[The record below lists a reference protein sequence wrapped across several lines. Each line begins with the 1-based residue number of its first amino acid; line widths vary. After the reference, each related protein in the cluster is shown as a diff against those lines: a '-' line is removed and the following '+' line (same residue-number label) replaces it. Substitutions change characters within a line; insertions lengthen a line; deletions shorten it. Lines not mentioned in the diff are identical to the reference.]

1 MKTLILVLLLTI
13 FTFSINAQGRSS
25 TLYVDALKRDKNM
38 ERIGTALTIIGG
50 LALFTGN
57 ILYWKIYNDSGN
69 NEPQKDKVKRYGDIM
84 IGGIGLMAVGIPLWA
99 IGKSKERHIQIEAEL
114 VKFKG
119 LASANGIG
127 LKIRF

>member
-1 MKTLILVLLLTI
+1 MKTMILVLLLTI

-25 TLYVDALKRDKNM
+25 TLYVDELKRDKNM

-50 LALFTGN
+50 VALFTGN

-99 IGKSKERHIQIEAEL
+99 IGKSKEKHIQIEAEL

-127 LKIRF
+127 LEIRF

>member
-50 LALFTGN
+50 AALFTGN

-84 IGGIGLMAVGIPLWA
+84 IGGIGLMAVGIPSWA
-99 IGKSKERHIQIEAEL
+99 IGKAKERHIIIEAEL

-119 LASANGIG
+119 LASANGVG